1 MPEVEWSNR
10 ARKQLFRIDSRY
22 REMIFDKVGELTTF
36 PDVKLDLKK
45 LRDRK
50 DPEYRLRVGDY
61 RVIFTVI
68 NNQPRI
74 IRIDEVKRRQ
84 SNTY

>member
-1 MPEVEWSNR
+1 MPEVEWSNQ